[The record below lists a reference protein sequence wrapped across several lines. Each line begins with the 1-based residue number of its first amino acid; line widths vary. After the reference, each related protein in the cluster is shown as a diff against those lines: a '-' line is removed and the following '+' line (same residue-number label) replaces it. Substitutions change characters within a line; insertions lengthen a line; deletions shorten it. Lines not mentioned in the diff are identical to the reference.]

1 MADSNAFTPRDF
13 FQLAR
18 EAAEHEVEM
27 KIKLAQA
34 GLGEKTAPRSSEE
47 GRSRLIVTNPR

>member
-34 GLGEKTAPRSSEE
+34 GLGEKTAARSSEE
-47 GRSRLIVTNPR
+47 GRSA